1 MTLRKALIIDDEPDI
16 RELLTMTLEQLD
28 LVVTEAADL
37 GEGIAA
43 LKADTFD
50 FCLTDM
56 RLPDGDGLNLIDHI
70 QLKYPDLPV
79 AMITAHGNTDIA
91 VEALQRG
98 AFDFVS
104 KPVQLERL
112 RALVQTALK
121 LSRSDSSSENSSEKL
136 AQRDEFIG
144 TSPAINQL
152 RDQISKVARSQAP
165 VFIYGESGS
174 GKEIVARSIH
184 RQSPRSDGPF
194 IPVNCGAIPAE
205 LMESEFFGHIK
216 GSFTGAYQDKQG
228 LFEAANGGTLFLD
241 ELADLPLSMQVKLLR
256 SIQEKSI
263 RAVGSDKEANVDI
276 RILSAT
282 HKNLEQE
289 VASGSFRQDL
299 YYRINVIEI
308 QVPGLREHSEDI
320 AALSTHFL
328 EKLGNSTGADAVPR
342 LRPEALAALKDYTFP
357 GNVREL
363 ENMLER
369 AYTLCQGDVIQLED
383 LQFSASGAISGT
395 VSGSTS
401 KTATPTENKA
411 PENNHLAKPA
421 SGEHQNTDSDQSPT
435 LASEDIENIDNLD
448 EYLANTERSIL
459 EHTLQKTR
467 WNKTAAAEK
476 LGISFRQLRYKL
488 KKLGID

>member
-16 RELLTMTLEQLD
+16 RELLTITLEQLD
-28 LVVTEAADL
+28 LVVTEAGDL
-37 GEGIAA
+37 AGGIAA

-70 QLKYPDLPV
+70 QLKYPELPV
-79 AMITAHGNTDIA
+79 AMITAHGNTDMA
-91 VEALQRG
+91 VDALQRG

-121 LSRSDSSSENSSEKL
+121 LSQADSSSQKTAKRS
-136 AQRDEFIG
+136 EFIG
-144 TSPAINQL
+144 QSPAINRL
-152 RDQISKVARSQAP
+152 RDQIGKVARSQAP
-165 VFIYGESGS
+165 VFICGESGS

-184 RQSPRSDGPF
+184 YQGPRAEGAF
-194 IPVNCGAIPAE
+194 VPVNCGAIPSE
-205 LMESEFFGHIK
+205 LMESEFFGHLK

-241 ELADLPLSMQVKLLR
+241 EVADLPLSMQVKLLR
-256 SIQEKSI
+256 SIQEKTV
-263 RAVGSDKEANVDI
+263 RPVGDDKEVNVDV

-282 HKNLEQE
+282 HKNLEHE
-289 VASGSFRQDL
+289 VASGRFRQDL

-308 QVPGLREHSEDI
+308 QVPSLQEHAEDI
-320 AALSTHFL
+320 PALATHFL
-328 EKLGNSTGADAVPR
+328 QKLGMSADAEVTPQ
-342 LRPEALAALKDYTFP
+342 LSPQALSLLSEYGFP

-369 AYTLCQGDVIQLED
+369 AYTLCQGDLIQAED
-383 LQFSASGAISGT
+383 LQFASSGT
-395 VSGSTS
+395 RGVREKNKPEELNPNDLTSTG
-401 KTATPTENKA
+401 
-411 PENNHLAKPA
+411 LASDGEEYPDRFSAQA
-421 SGEHQNTDSDQSPT
+421 SEPT
-435 LASEDIENIDNLD
+435 LEALENIGNLD
-448 EYLANTERSIL
+448 EYLANIERSIL
-459 EHTLQKTR
+459 EKTLQETR

-476 LGISFRQLRYKL
+476 LGITFRQIRYKL
-488 KKLGID
+488 KKLGIE

>member
-16 RELLTMTLEQLD
+16 RELLTITLEQLD
-28 LVVTEAADL
+28 LVVTEAGDL
-37 GEGIAA
+37 AGGIAA

-70 QLKYPDLPV
+70 QLKYPELPV
-79 AMITAHGNTDIA
+79 AMITAHGNTDMA
-91 VEALQRG
+91 VDALQRG

-121 LSRSDSSSENSSEKL
+121 LSQADSPSKKTAKRS
-136 AQRDEFIG
+136 EFIG
-144 TSPAINQL
+144 QSPAINQL
-152 RDQISKVARSQAP
+152 RDQIDKVARSQAP

-184 RQSPRSDGPF
+184 YQGPRAEGAF
-194 IPVNCGAIPAE
+194 VPVNCGAIPSE
-205 LMESEFFGHIK
+205 LMESEFFGHLK

-241 ELADLPLSMQVKLLR
+241 EVADLPLSMQVKLLR
-256 SIQEKSI
+256 SIQEKTV
-263 RAVGSDKEANVDI
+263 RPVGDDKEVNVDV

-282 HKNLEQE
+282 HKNLEHE
-289 VASGSFRQDL
+289 VATGRFRQDL

-308 QVPGLREHSEDI
+308 QVPSLQEHAEDI
-320 AALSTHFL
+320 PELAAYFLQKLGMSADAEVTPQLSPQALSL
-328 EKLGNSTGADAVPR
+328 LSEYG
-342 LRPEALAALKDYTFP
+342 FP

-369 AYTLCQGDVIQLED
+369 AYTLCQGDLIQAED
-383 LQFSASGAISGT
+383 LQFAVSGT
-395 VSGSTS
+395 RGAREKNKPEALNANGVISNGLTS
-401 KTATPTENKA
+401 NGLTSNK
-411 PENNHLAKPA
+411 
-421 SGEHQNTDSDQSPT
+421 GEHSDQFSAQSSESALIT
-435 LASEDIENIDNLD
+435 LENIGNLD
-448 EYLANTERSIL
+448 EYLANIERSIL
-459 EHTLQKTR
+459 EKTLQETR

-476 LGISFRQLRYKL
+476 LGITFRQIRYKL